1 MNNSDNRTILI
12 GLDANC
18 SLKSTARRISGF
30 SDFCEENNLLKI
42 CVSEP
47 TFHHNNG
54 HSNSNIDFFLISNKS
69 SPKLINIF
77 SQCNQQHLENFSS
90 HDPVL
95 STLLVACSGK
105 TKSENYYSDTYT
117 EFTRSRV
124 IWDEANIDNYQTVA
138 AQILQEYESF
148 LPTPEFIPLKCQL
161 YSELLVKSAE
171 ICLDS
176 KPVRKG
182 CKSRPSPQVNQAWKH
197 LQKCI
202 KLWKKSGKKRDKTDI
217 LFVKY
222 KQARADFQRV
232 RRYQYNLK
240 TIRSNNQL
248 MQSHFSDR
256 NKHFKLI
263 KQLRGQHTQKT
274 LTMLD
279 TPAGQYHGSD
289 TLEGFAK
296 DAELLGCFVG
306 ESSEFDNHF
315 YRLCVQDN
323 QFIFDF
329 KDDNYMKIPKMKYE
343 DLEKI
348 INKEMKKRKACDIYR
363 LTTEHLKHAGEK
375 AKLVI
380 LNLINDIIGNIYYL
394 SCSQVK
400 AGLGTAVYKGRKK
413 PVSLSSSYRRIT
425 VTPQIGSILDRYID
439 PIAEDI
445 FLRVQSPDQY
455 GFTKYLSYLMAAVLR
470 GECQRWALDTKQ
482 TCFGVSFDGKA
493 AFPSVDREI
502 QVRELYSCGETGDL
516 LKYSRHTYEN
526 TICRIKQDDKLSRE
540 IREYRGSR
548 QGHKRASGHFKSYI
562 NPCLDAANNPGLGF
576 FIGPICISVVCVADD
591 TYVLSSNPRNLQ
603 NLIDIIGHFGRRYR
617 ILFGADKTKVTITGS
632 KIDMQYYQ
640 DINIWS
646 LYGEK
651 LVVSENNEHL
661 GLLVSGIDEEIKNVD
676 KNIKS
681 ARDTLF
687 SFLGNILSY
696 KCKLSPTVQYHTWSV
711 YVKPVLRSGLAA
723 LPVRP
728 TVLKS
733 LTTFQLKILRAILKL
748 SKFSPI
754 VPLYFL
760 LGELPVEATLHLD
773 VLSLFWNIW
782 VNPTTKAFE
791 VLKYLLMMSKSNSL
805 TWAAHVRIL
814 FLKYNLPDPLVLL
827 NSQPWTKERWK
838 EHSKAAVISHHEAAL
853 RNKAAGNY
861 KLQYLNVQVTGL
873 TGRPH
878 PIIAT

>member
-1 MNNSDNRTILI
+1 MYLLQLIETFSPKLLFLQEIWVPYSEEDNINLRLQEYTIQISTPDQFTPPEDKLCSSGHTWHGAAIVWHASLNSYVTNISNTHDRFTGIKIDFQGQSILAVSAYLPTSGQDDEFLECLSELSNFILVNNSDNRTILI

-30 SDFCEENNLLKI
+30 SDFCDENNLLKI

-54 HSNSNIDFFLISNKS
+54 LSNSNIDFFLISNKNS
-69 SPKLINIF
+69 TKLINIF

-105 TKSENYYSDTYT
+105 TKSESYYSHTYT

-124 IWDEANIDNYQTVA
+124 VWDEANIDNYQTVA

-329 KDDNYMKIPKMKYE
+329 KDDTYMKIPKMKYE

-348 INKEMKKRKACDIYR
+348 INKEMKKGKACDIYR

-445 FLRVQSPDQY
+445 FLRVQSADQY
-455 GFTKYLSYLMAAVLR
+455 GFTYPTS
-470 GECQRWALDTKQ
+470 W
-482 TCFGVSFDGKA
+482 
-493 AFPSVDREI
+493 
-502 QVRELYSCGETGDL
+502 L
-516 LKYSRHTYEN
+516 LF
-526 TICRIKQDDKLSRE
+526 C
-540 IREYRGSR
+540 
-548 QGHKRASGHFKSYI
+548 
-562 NPCLDAANNPGLGF
+562 
-576 FIGPICISVVCVADD
+576 
-591 TYVLSSNPRNLQ
+591 
-603 NLIDIIGHFGRRYR
+603 
-617 ILFGADKTKVTITGS
+617 
-632 KIDMQYYQ
+632 
-640 DINIWS
+640 
-646 LYGEK
+646 
-651 LVVSENNEHL
+651 VVSAR
-661 GLLVSGIDEEIKNVD
+661 GGPWTQSRPALVSALMG
-676 KNIKS
+676 
-681 ARDTLF
+681 
-687 SFLGNILSY
+687 
-696 KCKLSPTVQYHTWSV
+696 KLPS
-711 YVKPVLRSGLAA
+711 
-723 LPVRP
+723 
-728 TVLKS
+728 
-733 LTTFQLKILRAILKL
+733 
-748 SKFSPI
+748 
-754 VPLYFL
+754 
-760 LGELPVEATLHLD
+760 HL
-773 VLSLFWNIW
+773 
-782 VNPTTKAFE
+782 
-791 VLKYLLMMSKSNSL
+791 
-805 TWAAHVRIL
+805 
-814 FLKYNLPDPLVLL
+814 
-827 NSQPWTKERWK
+827 
-838 EHSKAAVISHHEAAL
+838 
-853 RNKAAGNY
+853 
-861 KLQYLNVQVTGL
+861 
-873 TGRPH
+873 
-878 PIIAT
+878 

>member
-1 MNNSDNRTILI
+1 M
-12 GLDANC
+12 
-18 SLKSTARRISGF
+18 
-30 SDFCEENNLLKI
+30 
-42 CVSEP
+42 
-47 TFHHNNG
+47 
-54 HSNSNIDFFLISNKS
+54 
-69 SPKLINIF
+69 
-77 SQCNQQHLENFSS
+77 
-90 HDPVL
+90 
-95 STLLVACSGK
+95 
-105 TKSENYYSDTYT
+105 
-117 EFTRSRV
+117 
-124 IWDEANIDNYQTVA
+124 
-138 AQILQEYESF
+138 
-148 LPTPEFIPLKCQL
+148 
-161 YSELLVKSAE
+161 
-171 ICLDS
+171 
-176 KPVRKG
+176 
-182 CKSRPSPQVNQAWKH
+182 
-197 LQKCI
+197 
-202 KLWKKSGKKRDKTDI
+202 
-217 LFVKY
+217 
-222 KQARADFQRV
+222 
-232 RRYQYNLK
+232 
-240 TIRSNNQL
+240 
-248 MQSHFSDR
+248 
-256 NKHFKLI
+256 
-263 KQLRGQHTQKT
+263 
-274 LTMLD
+274 
-279 TPAGQYHGSD
+279 
-289 TLEGFAK
+289 
-296 DAELLGCFVG
+296 
-306 ESSEFDNHF
+306 
-315 YRLCVQDN
+315 
-323 QFIFDF
+323 
-329 KDDNYMKIPKMKYE
+329 
-343 DLEKI
+343 
-348 INKEMKKRKACDIYR
+348 
-363 LTTEHLKHAGEK
+363 
-375 AKLVI
+375 
-380 LNLINDIIGNIYYL
+380 
-394 SCSQVK
+394 
-400 AGLGTAVYKGRKK
+400 
-413 PVSLSSSYRRIT
+413 
-425 VTPQIGSILDRYID
+425 
-439 PIAEDI
+439 
-445 FLRVQSPDQY
+445 
-455 GFTKYLSYLMAAVLR
+455 
-470 GECQRWALDTKQ
+470 
-482 TCFGVSFDGKA
+482 
-493 AFPSVDREI
+493 
-502 QVRELYSCGETGDL
+502 
-516 LKYSRHTYEN
+516 
-526 TICRIKQDDKLSRE
+526 
-540 IREYRGSR
+540 
-548 QGHKRASGHFKSYI
+548 
-562 NPCLDAANNPGLGF
+562 
-576 FIGPICISVVCVADD
+576 VCVADD

-782 VNPTTKAFE
+782 VNPKTKAFE

-878 PIIAT
+878 PIIARVLTTQDVTTMRPHIKMLTGDYQCFAYLAQDRGMEPHCRLCRLLLDAQDQAPAEDIEHLLTSCRATADTRSRIMPEILNALTTSFPSNRLLTNPNHIMLTQFLLDPCSMNLPNDIRLPSEHMNVTLLTKLCCRLTTALHKDRTRQLKARGLLP